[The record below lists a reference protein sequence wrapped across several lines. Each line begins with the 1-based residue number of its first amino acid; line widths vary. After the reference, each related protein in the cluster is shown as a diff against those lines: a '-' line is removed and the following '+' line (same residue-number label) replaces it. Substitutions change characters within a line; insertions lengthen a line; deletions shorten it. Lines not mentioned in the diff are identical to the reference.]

1 MTQKTAAF
9 VVLALLLGAGF
20 LLGSFFGGAL
30 IGGYAASSSHRAI
43 VDKIKVVDT
52 TKNLEL
58 TPKFVCSKSVTYAKG
73 LSLFFIPEKDY
84 TFSTWL
90 WQRYDDTELAM
101 TIWGPDE
108 SGTHFSLEFGRLG
121 SNLKVTFDGVEKFT
135 VPACPPS
142 MPAEGLYWFEVE
154 VP

>member
-52 TKNLEL
+52 RVNLEL
-58 TPKFVCSKSVTYAKG
+58 TPKLVDSGNRKWGEG
-73 LSLFFIPEKDY
+73 LTSLGVFIAGKEYPE
-84 TFSTWL
+84 TTWI
-90 WQRYDDTELAM
+90 WQRYGDTDLAM

-108 SGTHFSLEFGRLG
+108 SGTTYDLEFGRLG
-121 SNLKVTFDGVEKFT
+121 SCLKVTYNGVEKFT
-135 VPACPPS
+135 VTS
-142 MPAEGLYWFEVE
+142 ELSNEGFYWFTVTVE
-154 VP
+154 